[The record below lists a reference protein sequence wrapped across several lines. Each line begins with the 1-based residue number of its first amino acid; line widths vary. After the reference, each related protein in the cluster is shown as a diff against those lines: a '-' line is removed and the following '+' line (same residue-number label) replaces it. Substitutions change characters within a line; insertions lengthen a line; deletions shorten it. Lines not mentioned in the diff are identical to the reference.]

1 MISEQLTEKNSIT
14 ASLSQAFDR
23 DIEEEITEYWNR
35 RAEGFAKTRLAEL
48 SGPVKSRWMH
58 EIASAVLGTSHSLRI
73 LDVGTGTGFFPIIT
87 APLGH
92 RVTGIDLSPE
102 MIAEA
107 KAAAAHFDVNAE
119 FRVMNA
125 QALDFEDET
134 FDLILTRNLTWTLPD
149 ARTAYSEWFRVLKKG
164 GRLINF
170 DADYGSVSFESL
182 THDLKDQGVENAHK
196 GLSDNSLA
204 ECDRIKDSLGIS
216 DERRPEWDFQVLTE
230 IGFERVSLD
239 NSLSDRIYL
248 ECDETFN
255 PVRMFRI
262 DAVKA

>member
-1 MISEQLTEKNSIT
+1 
-14 ASLSQAFDR
+14 
-23 DIEEEITEYWNR
+23 
-35 RAEGFAKTRLAEL
+35 
-48 SGPVKSRWMH
+48 
-58 EIASAVLGTSHSLRI
+58 
-73 LDVGTGTGFFPIIT
+73 
-87 APLGH
+87 
-92 RVTGIDLSPE
+92 

-204 ECDRIKDSLGIS
+204 ECDPDQRQP
-216 DERRPEWDFQVLTE
+216 RNQR
-230 IGFERVSLD
+230 
-239 NSLSDRIYL
+239 
-248 ECDETFN
+248 
-255 PVRMFRI
+255 
-262 DAVKA
+262 